1 MDAPMDSDEEDSF
14 VTLGTPLEIYE
25 DDEARKK
32 PVSVSD
38 LPAKDSRGR
47 PRFHGA
53 FTGGFSAGFFNT
65 VGSKEGFRP
74 SSFLSSRSSKEEMV
88 AQRPEDF
95 MDDEDF
101 GEHGIAPRKLATS
114 STYTSEERGQKRK
127 VMTAAAL
134 AGSSVIPGVADALTD
149 LIIPDS
155 IPIGVSLLRK
165 MGWKEGQG
173 VGPRARKKTK
183 KKKRNSELKKAS
195 SVKVYGCALPQSSS
209 SVEESDDEA
218 LQNVTFAPK
227 DRNPVSLKAKD
238 NVHGL
243 GYSGLNPRNA
253 LPSGH
258 INLFSPPPVK
268 GKGRRGIQGHAFGV
282 GALEDDDEDIYATDH
297 MSNYDMTMGS
307 EEKDDKFGWTAPG
320 HREKG
325 KQQVPV
331 GYVGKLLEGFNIS
344 SKSLKPKKVF
354 KHPPLPPGFR
364 LVHKFLKPCASA
376 SAPGSTDKHN
386 AVSRG
391 LVLGETPIFKS
402 VFDLIPKDEQKK
414 LEMAKDT
421 PLPGPLSPTAIIQ
434 GTPGHKPQSDSQPD
448 REHAVHEVAP
458 GPTQALNK
466 GSLTF
471 QPFARNQDKQRRYDK
486 YLSNFRQ
493 GNKDPFEEVGEGSM
507 TEWEMERE
515 KEEFARAAKLY
526 KPLSTMMATR
536 FTTAKY
542 ADDLDT
548 VEMPVDPQVEQSDQA
563 KAVEMKMF
571 GKLTREQLEWHPD
584 KLLCQRFN
592 VPHPYPGSTMTGLTC
607 VKRDKYSVFNFLEF
621 SGTHAADT
629 EQHSSVQEPV
639 KAIESKESSCK
650 QTTRESASQ
659 KHDMKSGTTGHK
671 SSVRPAF
678 SSIFSVLYEDDD
690 KKQKVKQS
698 HMEQERVTE
707 SVGHQREE
715 ERGDTVAQP
724 ATTAG
729 DVAKDSDAPTLDLF
743 RAIFKNSD
751 SEDSSSESEQEQS
764 ETLSEPVATKES
776 SSEVNAEIH
785 SGDGKLPVTQDTSSH
800 TPHYLPGAPVAIET
814 VQQRLSPVVPETPQ
828 SEDEMAY
835 GPALPPPPGCGRSVS
850 ATASSSSQPGAGL
863 THTAHRQHRHKH
875 KDRSSKKHKKEKK
888 AKNKKSKYKKEK
900 KKRRRKKR
908 TERNQSSSEDSN
920 TSSSE
925 SDTAGTSDHQI
936 LERLKSVG
944 GGGGRLKAADFM

>member
-14 VTLGTPLEIYE
+14 VTLGTPLEIYD

-65 VGSKEGFRP
+65 VGSKEGFHP
-74 SSFLSSRSSKEEMV
+74 SSFLSSRSSKEEVV

-127 VMTAAAL
+127 VMTATAL
-134 AGSSVIPGVADALTD
+134 AGSSIIPGVADALTD
-149 LIIPDS
+149 LIIPDN

-173 VGPRARKKTK
+173 VGPRARKKTR
-183 KKKRNSELKKAS
+183 KRISELKKAPG
-195 SVKVYGCALPQSSS
+195 VKVYGCALPQSSS
-209 SVEESDDEA
+209 SLEESDDEA
-218 LQNVTFAPK
+218 LQNVTFAPR

-243 GYSGLNPRNA
+243 GYSGLNPQNA

-258 INLFSPPPVK
+258 INLFNPPPVK
-268 GKGRRGIQGHAFGV
+268 GKGCRGIQGHAFGV

-297 MSNYDMTMGS
+297 MSNYDMTMGY

-320 HREKG
+320 HHEKG
-325 KQQVPV
+325 KHQVPI
-331 GYVGKLLEGFNIS
+331 GYVGKLLEGFKIS

-364 LVHKFLKPCASA
+364 LVHKFLKPCASV
-376 SAPGSTDKHN
+376 SAPTSTDKHN
-386 AVSRG
+386 AISRG

-402 VFDLIPKDEQKK
+402 VFDLIPKDDQKK
-414 LEMAKDT
+414 LEMAKDP
-421 PLPGPLSPTAIIQ
+421 PLPGPPSPQQTFKELLNRSHGQTHSHSLTTAV
-434 GTPGHKPQSDSQPD
+434 
-448 REHAVHEVAP
+448 EEVAP
-458 GPTQALNK
+458 ESTQTLFK
-466 GSLTF
+466 DSLTF
-471 QPFARNQDKQRRYDK
+471 QPFARDQDKQRRYDK

-493 GNKDPFEEVGEGSM
+493 GNKDPYENVGEGNM
-507 TEWEMERE
+507 TEWEIERE

-548 VEMPVDPQVEQSDQA
+548 VEMPVDSQLEQSDQA

-571 GKLTREQLEWHPD
+571 GQLTREQLEWHPD

-607 VKRDKYSVFNFLEF
+607 VKRDKYSVYNFLDF
-621 SGTHAADT
+621 SGSHAGDT
-629 EQHSSVQEPV
+629 EQHSVDQEPV
-639 KAIESKESSCK
+639 KAIESRESSSK
-650 QTTRESASQ
+650 HTTYESATQ
-659 KHDMKSGTTGHK
+659 KRDMKSVTTGHK
-671 SSVRPAF
+671 ASVRPAF
-678 SSIFSVLYEDDD
+678 NSIFSVLYEDDD

-707 SVGHQREE
+707 SVEHQREE
-715 ERGDTVAQP
+715 ERGDTQHA
-724 ATTAG
+724 AT
-729 DVAKDSDAPTLDLF
+729 KEDSDAPTLDLF

-751 SEDSSSESEQEQS
+751 SEDSSSGSEQEQS
-764 ETLSEPVATKES
+764 KTQSEPVAAKES
-776 SSEVNAEIH
+776 SHEVNAQKH
-785 SGDGKLPVTQDTSSH
+785 SGDGKLPVTQNTSSH
-800 TPHYLPGAPVAIET
+800 SPHHLPGAPVAIET
-814 VQQRLSPVVPETPQ
+814 VQQRLSPVVLDTPQ

-850 ATASSSSQPGAGL
+850 ATASSSSQAVAGL
-863 THTAHRQHRHKH
+863 TLTAHRQFRHKH
-875 KDRSSKKHKKEKK
+875 KDRSSKKHKKEKR
-888 AKNKKSKYKKEK
+888 AKTKKKKYKKEK
-900 KKRRRKKR
+900 KKRKRKKK
-908 TERNQSSSEDSN
+908 TEKNENSSEDSD

-925 SDTAGTSDHQI
+925 SDTAGSSDQQI
-936 LERLKSVG
+936 LERLQSV
-944 GGGGRLKAADFM
+944 GGGRLKAADFM